1 MNGSTLV
8 STDEVE
14 KNLAHW
20 RVFDCRHDL
29 AKPAL
34 GEQQYREGHLPGA
47 MFAHLERDLSGKKTG
62 KNGRHPLPEPASS
75 RSGWRRPGSRPRT
88 R

>member
-29 AKPAL
+29 ARPAL
-34 GEQQYREGHLPGA
+34 GEQQPVLTQFPQNGLEKLPGDP
-47 MFAHLERDLSGKKTG
+47 FALRDLGDQG
-62 KNGRHPLPEPASS
+62 GLPEPAL
-75 RSGWRRPGSRPRT
+75 GQNP
-88 R
+88 